1 LQHPNIVT
9 IYELAESGGAPFI
22 AMEYLE
28 GESLEK
34 IIARKPA
41 LPLATKLGY
50 IVQTCRA
57 LDYAHRRGVIHRD
70 VKPANIVVTRDGI
83 VKVVDFGIA
92 RLAATTKT
100 QTGTLLGTLAYMA
113 PEQLR
118 GQNADARCDIWAMGV
133 VLYELIAYQRP
144 FSGENHAALLL
155 SILQNEPPSMRQFV
169 PECPVALERIVLKTL
184 RKDEKERY
192 QSMEALLK
200 DLEKLRASLTRGA
213 SHAAVE
219 NESPSSAGEQLH
231 LATQR
236 IDLSASNVAAQV
248 PRVKD
253 GAKAGVQ
260 PAPTVILQ
268 AHPTPAPTPAA
279 GAASGKPEVRQPV
292 RSAAKKPAQPKSHPV
307 RTALTACAML
317 AIIALGALAVLR
329 RDEVLAVA
337 AHRSWAKVV
346 NFASRGAA
354 TDPSPVA
361 GRNTPAPATSTEPA
375 ALATADAAATAVAGD
390 ANLKPATSS
399 IEDQQR
405 YLMNLA
411 QEAADRQD
419 YKSAQ
424 EQLDEAANLNGPLN
438 DAIADLRRQFSAQSH
453 NLELERVARDEE
465 TLWDKAMEYVS
476 AGDLDDAEESLREI
490 LTLPEGGHRWPEA
503 ARYVDEAIPEF
514 RQEEQLWATA
524 QLASKSRDPGHFLSE
539 IKALDEVLI
548 AGGRHEQGARQKR
561 DAVIA
566 ATIREDAAGHGLA
579 EPLVSNADQWQVTR
593 LKNSFD
599 DLVQRGDAPAV
610 EKLQQLQAEFK
621 SLAEARGPLAL
632 DALDY
637 LNNVIPL
644 AQKHIQ
650 DRLALVQA
658 NSSPNAAYMDAVKEY
673 NRAVAAQNAALLRDQ
688 VLPAFRQIAQS
699 GSVRAKEARRY
710 ADVMIPAAL
719 KKSAQ

>member
-1 LQHPNIVT
+1 
-9 IYELAESGGAPFI
+9 
-22 AMEYLE
+22 
-28 GESLEK
+28 
-34 IIARKPA
+34 
-41 LPLATKLGY
+41 
-50 IVQTCRA
+50 
-57 LDYAHRRGVIHRD
+57 
-70 VKPANIVVTRDGI
+70 
-83 VKVVDFGIA
+83 
-92 RLAATTKT
+92 
-100 QTGTLLGTLAYMA
+100 
-113 PEQLR
+113 
-118 GQNADARCDIWAMGV
+118 
-133 VLYELIAYQRP
+133 
-144 FSGENHAALLL
+144 
-155 SILQNEPPSMRQFV
+155 
-169 PECPVALERIVLKTL
+169 
-184 RKDEKERY
+184 
-192 QSMEALLK
+192 
-200 DLEKLRASLTRGA
+200 
-213 SHAAVE
+213 
-219 NESPSSAGEQLH
+219 
-231 LATQR
+231 
-236 IDLSASNVAAQV
+236 
-248 PRVKD
+248 
-253 GAKAGVQ
+253 
-260 PAPTVILQ
+260 
-268 AHPTPAPTPAA
+268 
-279 GAASGKPEVRQPV
+279 
-292 RSAAKKPAQPKSHPV
+292 
-307 RTALTACAML
+307 
-317 AIIALGALAVLR
+317 
-329 RDEVLAVA
+329 
-337 AHRSWAKVV
+337 
-346 NFASRGAA
+346 
-354 TDPSPVA
+354 
-361 GRNTPAPATSTEPA
+361 
-375 ALATADAAATAVAGD
+375 
-390 ANLKPATSS
+390 
-399 IEDQQR
+399 
-405 YLMNLA
+405 
-411 QEAADRQD
+411 
-419 YKSAQ
+419 
-424 EQLDEAANLNGPLN
+424 LDEAANLNGPLN